1 MVIVM
6 VIVMWEK
13 HATQLKGI
21 NIIVHSPVHVC
32 IGYQISRPG
41 QKEEDARKIFVLVKS
56 PRSS

>member
-1 MVIVM
+1 MAIVM

-13 HATQLKGI
+13 HATQLKDI

-32 IGYQISRPG
+32 ISYQISRPG

>member
-1 MVIVM
+1 MAIVM

-13 HATQLKGI
+13 HATEKGI

-41 QKEEDARKIFVLVKS
+41 QKDEDARKIFVLVKS
-56 PRSS
+56 PCSS